1 MAGNNNSGDVFMTI
15 LKLFALGCAVFY
27 FCTRNSIDETKR
39 NEQEIIEAYNQSI
52 NDGWRPFSTD
62 SIFYDNCKDT
72 LMKVQLQ
79 HAIRLKVCGREL
91 SRSEVAKA
99 TKNYR
104 DTMYMSGIEYDAV
117 TGRIISLGLI
127 NTGATQEYYR
137 IPEIDLSSPLEYVS
151 PEEEKVN
158 QYMKDGDYVKFLQGS
173 N

>member
-1 MAGNNNSGDVFMTI
+1 MAGNNNSKDVFMTI
-15 LKLFALGCAVFY
+15 LKLFALGCTVFY
-27 FCTRNSIDETKR
+27 FCTRNRIDETKK
-39 NEQEIIEAYNQSI
+39 IIEAYNQSI

-72 LMKVQLQ
+72 LMKVQFQ

-104 DTMYMSGIEYDAV
+104 DTMYISGIAYDAV
-117 TGRIISLGLI
+117 TGRILSLGLI

-137 IPEIDLSSPLEYVS
+137 IPEIDLPSPLKYVS
-151 PEEEKVN
+151 PEEQKVN
-158 QYMKDGDYVKFLQGS
+158 QYMKDGDYVKFLQES
-173 N
+173 STR